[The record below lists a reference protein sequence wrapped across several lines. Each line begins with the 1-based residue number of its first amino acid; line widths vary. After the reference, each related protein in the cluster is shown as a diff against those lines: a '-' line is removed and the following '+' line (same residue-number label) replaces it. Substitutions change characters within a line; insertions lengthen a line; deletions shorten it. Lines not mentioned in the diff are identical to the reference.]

1 MNKKNKYLLDTNVI
15 SDFMRKEKNVV
26 KNVGIA
32 ASNGDQLYICSI
44 VYYEIVRGL
53 KSAKKFNRLKE
64 FYSVYENLYSLYFD
78 RDNMDIVEKSIDI
91 YDQLH
96 KGQQIEDNDIFI
108 AATAIVN
115 DCILVTANIRHF
127 GRIEGLKIVNWREET
142 PKIFGE
148 EIL

>member
-1 MNKKNKYLLDTNVI
+1 MNKAVKYLLDTNVI
-15 SDFMRKEKNVV
+15 SDFMYKDKNVV
-26 KNVGIA
+26 NNMDIA
-32 ASNGDQLYICSI
+32 MANENQIYVCSI

-53 KSAKKFNRLKE
+53 KSAQKFNRLKE
-64 FYSVYENLYSLYFD
+64 FYTFYKSLSPLYFD
-78 RDNMDIVEKSIDI
+78 RENMNTVEKSIDI

-115 DCILVTANIRHF
+115 DCILVTANIKHF
-127 GRIEGLKIVNWREET
+127 GRIEGLKLVNWRDET

-148 EIL
+148 EFL

>member
-1 MNKKNKYLLDTNVI
+1 MTKVIKYLLDTNVI
-15 SDFMRKEKNVV
+15 SDFMRKDENVV
-26 KNVGIA
+26 KNVQRAMSKGNQI
-32 ASNGDQLYICSI
+32 YICSM

-53 KSAKKFNRLKE
+53 KSANKFNRLKE
-64 FYSVYENLYSLYFD
+64 FYAVYEGLYPLYFD
-78 RDNMDIVEKSIDI
+78 RDNMDVVEKAIDI

-115 DCILVTANIRHF
+115 DCVLVTANIKHF
-127 GRIEGLKIVNWREET
+127 GRIEDLKIVNWRDET

-148 EIL
+148 EFL